1 MDVDVDGLLHPG
13 QLVDKNLSGLKVLAM
28 VTWLVGIG
36 SWCGRQAVAQ
46 TR

>member
-1 MDVDVDGLLHPG
+1 MDGLLHPG

-28 VTWLVGIG
+28 VTWLVGSG
-36 SWCGRQAVAQ
+36 SRCGRQAAEQ